1 MAAFPVPASRRPRA
15 AVPALLFAVLLLA
28 GCAAAGAPSPT
39 PGPVATP
46 NPTVARTAAP
56 PAFPVTITD
65 DEGTA
70 VPIAAAP
77 AKIVSLTPAA
87 TEIVYAIG
95 AGPKVVAKVEDIANY
110 PPEAA
115 SIPVVATFKGVDVE
129 KIVSL
134 GADLVV
140 SGGANFGQGDAVEQ
154 LRRANVPVLVVNPT
168 TTSGVL
174 TDIRF
179 IGQATGE
186 SANANLLADAM
197 AADFTA
203 IRTATSGIAHPK
215 VFYEI
220 DATGAIYTAAKGSF
234 LEELL
239 DIAGADPVTTAS
251 SAAYDISL
259 ETLVTANPDLIL
271 LGDAAYGV
279 TADQVKA
286 RPGWGTIV
294 AVKAGA
300 IQAVDDVVITRPGP
314 RLVDGLLA
322 LLEAIHPDLALP
334 TFPPIPYAS
343 PAQP

>member
-1 MAAFPVPASRRPRA
+1 MRSTTPRRPRTA
-15 AVPALLFAVLLLA
+15 APALLFALLLLG
-28 GCAAAGAPSPT
+28 GCAATGSSSPSVA
-39 PGPVATP
+39 PVATP
-46 NPTVARTAAP
+46 NPTIAPTATP
-56 PAFPVTITD
+56 PAFPVSVTD
-65 DEGTA
+65 DEGTV

-77 AKIVSLTPAA
+77 TKIVSLTPAA
-87 TEIVYAIG
+87 TEILYAIG
-95 AGPKVVAKVEDIANY
+95 AGPGVVAKVEDLANY

-115 SIPVVATFKGVDVE
+115 AVPVVATFKGVDVE

-140 SGGANFGQGDAVEQ
+140 SGGADFGQGPAVEQ
-154 LRRANVPVLVVNPT
+154 LRHANIPVLVVGPT

-179 IGQATGE
+179 LGQATGA
-186 SANANLLADAM
+186 SATANLLADSM
-197 AADFTA
+197 AIAFDT
-203 IRTATSGIAHPK
+203 IRTATAGIAHPK

-251 SAAYDISL
+251 AAAYDIPL
-259 ETLVTANPDLIL
+259 ETLVTANPALIL

-286 RPGWGTIV
+286 RPGWGTIA
-294 AVKAGA
+294 AVQSGA

-314 RLVDGLLA
+314 RLVEGLLA
-322 LLEAIHPDLALP
+322 LLKAIHPELVVP
-334 TFPPIPYAS
+334 SFPPVVPF
-343 PAQP
+343 QPVQP

>member
-1 MAAFPVPASRRPRA
+1 MAAFHVPASRRPRA
-15 AVPALLFAVLLLA
+15 AVPALLLVVLLLA
-28 GCAAAGAPSPT
+28 GCAAAGPSSPSLA
-39 PGPVATP
+39 PVATP
-46 NPTVARTAAP
+46 NPTVAPTATP
-56 PAFPVTITD
+56 PAFPVTVTD

-70 VPIAAAP
+70 VAISAAP
-77 AKIVSLTPAA
+77 TKIVSLTPAA

-95 AGPKVVAKVEDIANY
+95 AGPKVVAKVEDLANY

-115 SIPVVATFKGVDVE
+115 AVPVVATFKGVDVE

-134 GADLVV
+134 GADLVI

-154 LRRANVPVLVVNPT
+154 LRRAKVPVLVVGPT

-174 TDIRF
+174 ADIRF

-186 SANANLLADAM
+186 SATANQVADSMGSA
-197 AADFTA
+197 FTA
-203 IRTATSGIAHPK
+203 IRTATAGLAHPK

-239 DIAGADPVTTAS
+239 DIAGADPITTGSA
-251 SAAYDISL
+251 AAYDISL
-259 ETLVTANPDLIL
+259 ESLVTANPDLIL

-279 TADQVKA
+279 TAAQVKA
-286 RPGWGTIV
+286 RPGWGSIK
-294 AVKAGA
+294 AVQSGA

-322 LLEAIHPDLALP
+322 LLKAIHPDLAVP
-334 TFPPIPYAS
+334 SFPPVP
-343 PAQP
+343 

>member
-1 MAAFPVPASRRPRA
+1 MRPTGLRRPRA
-15 AVPALLFAVLLLA
+15 ATPALVFMVLLLA
-28 GCAAAGAPSPT
+28 GCAAASGSSPSLAPI
-39 PGPVATP
+39 ATI
-46 NPTVARTAAP
+46 NPTLAPTATP
-56 PAFPVTITD
+56 PAFPVTVTD

-70 VPIAAAP
+70 VAIAAAP
-77 AKIVSLTPAA
+77 TKIVSLTPAA
-87 TEIVYAIG
+87 TEILYAIG
-95 AGPKVVAKVEDIANY
+95 AGPEVVAKVEDVANY

-115 SIPVVATFKGVDVE
+115 AIPVVATFKGVDVE

-140 SGGANFGQGDAVEQ
+140 SGGADFGQGDAVEQ
-154 LRRANVPVLVVNPT
+154 LRHANVPVLVVGPT

-174 TDIRF
+174 ADIRF
-179 IGQATGE
+179 IGQATGD
-186 SANANLLADAM
+186 STKANQLADSM
-197 AADFTA
+197 ASAFAT
-203 IRTATSGIAHPK
+203 IRTATAGIAHPN

-220 DATGAIYTAAKGSF
+220 DTTGAIYTAPKGSF

-239 DIAGADPVTTAS
+239 VLAGADAVTTGS
-251 SAAYDISL
+251 TAAYVIPL

-286 RPGWGTIV
+286 RPGWGTIA
-294 AVKAGA
+294 AVRSGS

-322 LLEAIHPDLALP
+322 LLKAIHPELVLP
-334 TFPPIPYAS
+334 SLPPLPS
-343 PAQP
+343 